1 MRMGLAQKKLFS
13 ILVNEVLIWKVCV
26 LAPQTGIIY
35 NGMGPDSRVLV
46 QRVTTKTKRR
56 PWASLKGKPE
66 LEETYLSLLV
76 EAMEAHTS
84 KEQGCLDFY

>member
-1 MRMGLAQKKLFS
+1 
-13 ILVNEVLIWKVCV
+13 
-26 LAPQTGIIY
+26 
-35 NGMGPDSRVLV
+35 MGPDSRVLV